1 VIRIASPF
9 SGRSRALIR
18 ASWLALTLVG
28 CLVSSRVSARAPD
41 TFEENY
47 ARPALIDSPMW
58 WAFELKAGPYRPGNS
73 QSLKDTF
80 GNDDGWLLSTEVDV
94 TVLHIPKTGQLNLGA
109 GFGWAAYDAKAKDEN
124 GAKTNEETKLVL
136 YPLSALA
143 ILRIDALARETVI
156 PLTFAGKIGAD
167 FVRWKTTTGK
177 RTDADGLNIGLRWAV
192 QAAFELDFFE
202 RQSARR
208 MDEEW
213 GVNHTFLLFE
223 YFQSLTEGTG
233 DRSFQVGLGAQF

>member
-1 VIRIASPF
+1 MRIAS
-9 SGRSRALIR
+9 L
-18 ASWLALTLVG
+18 LALALVAS
-28 CLVSSRVSARAPD
+28 LVSSRASARAPD

-58 WAFELKAGPYRPGNS
+58 WTLELKAGPYAPGNTR
-73 QSLKDTF
+73 SLKDTF
-80 GNDDGWLLSTEVDV
+80 GSDRGWLLSLELDV
-94 TVLHIPKTGQLNLGA
+94 TVVHIPKVGQFNLGA

-124 GAKTNEETKLVL
+124 GFKTNEETKLLL

-143 ILRIDALARETVI
+143 VLRVDTLARETVI
-156 PLTFAGKIGAD
+156 PLTFAGKLGAD

-177 RTDADGLNIGLRWAV
+177 RTDADGVNIGLRWAV

-202 RQSARR
+202 RQTARR

-233 DRSFQVGLGAQF
+233 DRTFLIGLGAQY

>member
-1 VIRIASPF
+1 MRIAS
-9 SGRSRALIR
+9 L
-18 ASWLALTLVG
+18 LALTLVAS
-28 CLVSSRVSARAPD
+28 LVSSRVLARAPD

-58 WAFELKAGPYRPGNS
+58 WTLELKAGPYVPGNTR
-73 QSLKDTF
+73 SLKDTF
-80 GNDDGWLLSTEVDV
+80 GNDRGWLLSLEVDV
-94 TVLHIPKTGQLNLGA
+94 TVLHIPKVGQFNLGA
-109 GFGWAAYDAKAKDEN
+109 GFGWAAYDAKARDEN
-124 GAKTNEETKLVL
+124 GAQPNEETKLVL

-143 ILRIDALARETVI
+143 VLRVDALARETVV
-156 PLTFAGKIGAD
+156 PLTFAGKLGAD

-202 RQSARR
+202 RQTARR

-233 DRSFQVGLGAQF
+233 DRTFLIGLGAQY